1 MPGGNSRRSD
11 TAEDMLKVL
20 MVESGTPGAPTIE
33 GPLTSLLV
41 AVVQGSR
48 EESELKLVSRASV
61 ATKTTT
67 EGFLKMEP

>member
-1 MPGGNSRRSD
+1 
-11 TAEDMLKVL
+11 MLKVL

-33 GPLTSLLV
+33 GALTSLLV
-41 AVVQGSR
+41 AVVQGR

-61 ATKTTT
+61 AAKTTT